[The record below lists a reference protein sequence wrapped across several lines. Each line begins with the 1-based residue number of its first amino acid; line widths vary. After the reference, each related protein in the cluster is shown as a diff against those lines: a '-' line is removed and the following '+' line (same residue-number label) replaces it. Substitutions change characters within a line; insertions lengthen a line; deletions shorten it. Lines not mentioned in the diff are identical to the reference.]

1 LLKLANPSKI
11 GATEKVPMFRQPLDE
26 GDLQFLQLLRS
37 QEETTIPALCSAA
50 GVTATAIRQ
59 RLTRL
64 QGQGLVSR
72 DTVRSGRGRPF
83 HRYVLTEAGHRELGD
98 NFAEL
103 ALLLWDS
110 VRQIEEPD
118 IRQRVLGR
126 IRDQLARR
134 YGSVPENDA
143 VESRLDALR
152 DVLSA
157 RGFRVDV
164 IQRNGL
170 PVLREHHCPYHELAA
185 VDAGICELEQRVFE
199 AVIGSPLVLTQC
211 CREGHGVCEFQ
222 PAGAQ
227 VSDLRGGP
235 VRR

>member
-1 LLKLANPSKI
+1 ML
-11 GATEKVPMFRQPLDE
+11 RQPLDE

-37 QEETTIPALCSAA
+37 QEETTIPALCAA
-50 GVTATAIRQ
+50 ADVTATAIRQ

-64 QGQGLVSR
+64 QGLGLVTR
-72 DTVRSGRGRPF
+72 NTVRSGRGRPF

-103 ALLLWDS
+103 ALLLWDA
-110 VRQIEEPD
+110 VQQIEEPE
-118 IRQRVLGR
+118 IRQRIFGR

-134 YGSVPENDA
+134 YGSATASDVIETRIDT
-143 VESRLDALR
+143 LR

-157 RGFRVDV
+157 KGFQVDV

-185 VDAGICELEQRVFE
+185 IDAGICELEQQVFE
-199 AVIGSPLVLTQC
+199 AVVGSPLVLTQC
-211 CREGHGVCEFQ
+211 CRDGHGVCEFQ
-222 PAGAQ
+222 PATA
-227 VSDLRGGP
+227 R
-235 VRR
+235 

>member
-1 LLKLANPSKI
+1 
-11 GATEKVPMFRQPLDE
+11 MFRQPLDE

-50 GVTATAIRQ
+50 AVTATAIRQ

-64 QGQGLVSR
+64 QGRGLVSR
-72 DTVRSGRGRPF
+72 ETVRSGRGRPF
-83 HRYVLTEAGHRELGD
+83 HRYLLTESGHRELGD

-103 ALLLWDS
+103 ALLLWDA
-110 VRQIEEPD
+110 VGQIEQPEV
-118 IRQRVLGR
+118 RSQVLGR

-134 YGSVPENDA
+134 YGSHAGGDPM
-143 VESRLDALR
+143 ESRLEALR
-152 DVLSA
+152 DGLSA

-185 VDAGICELEQRVFE
+185 VDAGICELEQQVFE
-199 AVIGSPLVLTQC
+199 AVVGAPLVLTQC
-211 CREGHGVCEFQ
+211 CRDGHGVCEFQ
-222 PAGAQ
+222 PAAAQ
-227 VSDLRGGP
+227 
-235 VRR
+235 